1 MSCDSAKGST
11 ERISLLIDGELPQA
25 EARELER
32 HLVTCSE
39 CHEMREDFL
48 NLRSQISAYN
58 PSLEPAASNRALAHI
73 LEKSHARW
81 SGRSSGRFAG
91 NIQPDWRTR
100 FLGALPTPRFGTPMA
115 AFAALL
121 LVAFTIAAIALLS
134 YQRQGGIVTN
144 KSTPQGSEQAGEL
157 VATDPESDN
166 NETRRPASG
175 SLRPKGNK
183 NGPREGRRPK
193 QPENRGVKPV
203 PERSA
208 PDRLPR
214 PRNDGAPTYGIA
226 SLRPADAETLTA
238 HLEQSELLLRSFRNV
253 RRAGKGSGLEVS
265 HERKRAQ
272 QLIYQ
277 NIMLRREADAA
288 GDVQVATLLGS
299 LEPILLDIANLRDR
313 PRNEDVGA
321 IKERVERMS
330 LVALLQVNSR
340 AIARALD

>member
-1 MSCDSAKGST
+1 MSCDLIKRSS
-11 ERISLLIDGELPQA
+11 ERISQLIDGELPQA
-25 EARELER
+25 EAREIER

-39 CHEMREDFL
+39 CHQTREDFL

-58 PSLEPAASNRALAHI
+58 PSLEPSASNQALAHI
-73 LEKSHARW
+73 LEKSK
-81 SGRSSGRFAG
+81 GRSSVR
-91 NIQPDWRTR
+91 NIQPSWRTR
-100 FLGALPTPRFGTPMA
+100 FLEAFSTPRFATPMA
-115 AFAALL
+115 AFATLL
-121 LVAFTIAAIALLS
+121 LIAFTIGAIALLR
-134 YQRQGGIVTN
+134 YERQGEIVTN
-144 KSTPQGSEQAGEL
+144 KSPAMTASPPTINDAPEL
-157 VATDPESDN
+157 SSKDETKRDAT
-166 NETRRPASG
+166 G
-175 SLRPKGNK
+175 SLRLKGSK
-183 NGPREGRRPK
+183 SGAREGRRPK
-193 QPENRGVKPV
+193 QLDNKGSKPT

-253 RRAGKGSGLEVS
+253 RRAGKGSALEVS

-340 AIARALD
+340 AVARALD

>member
-1 MSCDSAKGST
+1 MSCDSTEGST
-11 ERISLLIDGELPQA
+11 DRISLLIDGELPQA

-39 CHEMREDFL
+39 CHETRENFL
-48 NLRSQISAYN
+48 NLRSQISAYH

-73 LEKSHARW
+73 LEKSNARS
-81 SGRSSGRFAG
+81 SGRSSTG
-91 NIQPDWRTR
+91 NIQRDWRTR
-100 FLGALPTPRFGTPMA
+100 FLGTPPTARFGTPMA

-121 LVAFTIAAIALLS
+121 LVAFIIAAIALLG
-134 YQRQGGIVTN
+134 YQRQGEIVTN

-157 VATDPESDN
+157 VATGPESNN
-166 NETRRPASG
+166 NETRRDASG
-175 SLRPKGNK
+175 SLRPKGSK
-183 NGPREGRRPK
+183 SSPREGRRPK

>member
-1 MSCDSAKGST
+1 MSCDST
-11 ERISLLIDGELPQA
+11 EKISLLIDGELPQA
-25 EARELER
+25 EAREIER

-39 CHEMREDFL
+39 CQQTREDFL

-58 PSLEPAASNRALAHI
+58 PGLEPSASNRALAHI
-73 LEKSHARW
+73 LA
-81 SGRSSGRFAG
+81 RSSARSSAR
-91 NIQPDWRTR
+91 NIQPGWRTR
-100 FLGALPTPRFGTPMA
+100 FLEAFPTPRFVTPRA

-121 LVAFTIAAIALLS
+121 LVAFTICAIALLR
-134 YQRQGGIVTN
+134 YERPGEIVAN
-144 KSTPQGSEQAGEL
+144 KSPTTAVSPSTTIDGPEL
-157 VATDPESDN
+157 SN
-166 NETRRPASG
+166 NDETRRDATG
-175 SLRPKGNK
+175 NLRPKGSK
-183 NGPREGRRPK
+183 SGQREGRRPK
-193 QPENRGVKPV
+193 QLDNKIIKPT
-203 PERSA
+203 PERGA
-208 PDRLPR
+208 PDRVPR
-214 PRNDGAPTYGIA
+214 PRNDGAPAYGIA

-253 RRAGKGSGLEVS
+253 RTAGKGSGLEVS

-340 AIARALD
+340 GVARALD